1 MRLNRLLLSAV
12 NSDTRDQA
20 LQRQSIAP
28 WNLNGDHVCK
38 CPNLGSKNMESIMD
52 NAQMSIERIENLI
65 RVVSQIPDA
74 QFDIRRWYD
83 PVSHCGCAIGH
94 ALHDEY
100 FLNQG
105 FSPALGTNA
114 LPDIAKFFDISA
126 LRASAIF
133 ISQQTIYE
141 TRQDMLMAL
150 RVLLLEKMAQEL
162 PAQLES
168 MAEPELV

>member
-1 MRLNRLLLSAV
+1 MDSA
-12 NSDTRDQA
+12 Q
-20 LQRQSIAP
+20 I
-28 WNLNGDHVCK
+28 
-38 CPNLGSKNMESIMD
+38 
-52 NAQMSIERIENLI
+52 SIERIENLI
-65 RVVSQIPDA
+65 RVVSQVPDA
-74 QFDIRRWYD
+74 KFDIRRWYD
-83 PVSHCGCAIGH
+83 PASHCGCAIGH

-126 LRASAIF
+126 SRASAIF
-133 ISQQTIYE
+133 ISQQSIYE